1 MEIVALFDGYH
12 RVVFITLKG
21 FYCFS
26 FERIAS
32 YILQKQSIN
41 KTSVYLKQIL
51 KEIDKTNVQIQTCE
65 LSPHDSHHPKWV
77 LHTYMSFFLGNHM
90 ITASAWYVWSF
101 INNYCTTLFAGLLNS
116 RCCLG
121 LCRPLLTPLFFCL
134 LIKIPHLSKA
144 KASTTWK

>member
-1 MEIVALFDGYH
+1 MEIVVLFDGYP

-51 KEIDKTNVQIQTCE
+51 KEIDKTDVQIQTCE
-65 LSPHDSHHPKWV
+65 VSPHDSHHHK
-77 LHTYMSFFLGNHM
+77 
-90 ITASAWYVWSF
+90 
-101 INNYCTTLFAGLLNS
+101 
-116 RCCLG
+116 
-121 LCRPLLTPLFFCL
+121 
-134 LIKIPHLSKA
+134 
-144 KASTTWK
+144 